1 MEQLFASQPEAT
13 PAQAEAPSA
22 PSVAQPVVSTSPEQ
36 ARPTFET
43 PTAMSGRNF
52 MVSGFQAAPEAQAP
66 AVAGMV
72 RYAVPVA
79 AGLATGGIGLAPAMM
94 ASGAAMAGS
103 EALAQGLE
111 GEAGLREAV
120 DYRRIAGSGIAGSVV
135 PIPLRAAAQGAV
147 TTGQAVVNFLQ
158 NAGAMTAANEAASFV
173 EKGKFQAPQGAPD
186 FLIRF
191 GAPIALAGVG
201 TKASLA
207 LARQEARVA
216 KATALADER
225 FGGTVMLGEVEP
237 GLSEFEARRF
247 RNNNTVARKAAYSMD
262 QNLGNVIKRDII
274 DGSPNPDQI
283 AAQFVPYLQDTAALK
298 QKYDSALV
306 RQRALEDRS
315 IIALTQD
322 VQTAVDLE
330 KQAKAAGIEAV
341 KTRALSNEGTA
352 NMLGSLDLDVSQV
365 ARATRVDFL
374 KQLAKASEDAV
385 DLGLAELYGR
395 AGINMGA
402 PVARVDDV
410 RKNITRFVDNTV
422 DAPALIKM
430 FDAAIQNDGM
440 LTQGGELTL
449 AGYRKVRDLIS
460 GGLVATGQ
468 ERSAA
473 SRLAGQA
480 YEAARSASES
490 YIASAYPRDVADAFR
505 SANRAAA
512 GIAQTGPK
520 TSEVLQYVK
529 AGEVDKLVG
538 LIEFEGYGDA
548 AKALQAYASALAG
561 VGDKASRAASKQF
574 MSSIGL
580 AIRDHLIDTS
590 IKAGQGVDELS
601 KIIDT
606 DKLAQRVDA
615 LRQKGVSPQ
624 FLGFPKPDAVK
635 ALARVS
641 ATQPG
646 AISVADLQRFL
657 DDTVRLGVPVA
668 EARLTYENAYKQYL
682 TSTDAKVRRM
692 KAEQLERLRKEAK
705 FEVGEAEAAYQ
716 RANNDPLVKLFNQPG
731 ISVSPTPGA
740 NPDYVSRLLSA
751 GRRSVQAL
759 TKALQEPV
767 LGNPELTLVRLNNL
781 AALKKSA
788 IADVFGETFRRAISP
803 GDQRVELERIT
814 DFFYGPTQAT
824 EREAF
829 KSLIGAEAFKNL
841 QDRFVAPVQK
851 ILKQRE
857 VLKQP
862 LTDIAPDLIVGT
874 GFLGQLQGKTTGG
887 VVLGNF
893 YKRGLGTISDR
904 AYNVFYGL
912 YVDPV
917 ISRDFLKFNGDINA
931 FVNSSPRNA
940 LLYQTLVRE
949 DQANNPQQ
957 SLAR

>member
-1 MEQLFASQPEAT
+1 MAFDPNKPFEVVGNE
-13 PAQAEAPSA
+13 PSGFD
-22 PSVAQPVVSTSPEQ
+22 PNKPFEPVAEQ

-52 MVSGFQAAPEAQAP
+52 MVSGFQAAPEAQAQG
-66 AVAGMV
+66 VIGMT
-72 RYAVPVA
+72 RYAAPVA
-79 AGLATGGIGLAPAMM
+79 AGLATGGIGLVPAML
-94 ASGAAMAGS
+94 ASGAATAGS
-103 EALAQGLE
+103 EALAEGLE
-111 GEAGLREAV
+111 GEAGMRGEI

-135 PIPLRAAAQGAV
+135 PIPLRAAAQSAV
-147 TTGQAVVNFLQ
+147 STGQAVVNFLQ

-173 EKGKFQAPQGAPD
+173 EKGQFQAPQGASE
-186 FLIRF
+186 FLVRF
-191 GAPIALAGVG
+191 GAPVALAGVG

-216 KATALADER
+216 KATKLSEER
-225 FGGTVMLGEVEP
+225 FGGTVMVGEVEP
-237 GLSEFEARRF
+237 GLAEFEARRF
-247 RNNNTVARKAAYSMD
+247 RNNNPVARRAAYSMD
-262 QNLGNVIKRDII
+262 QNLGNAIKRDII
-274 DGSPNPDQI
+274 DGAPNPDQL

-298 QKYDSALV
+298 QQYDSALA
-306 RQRALEDRS
+306 RQKALNDQS
-315 IIALTQD
+315 AIAITQD

-352 NMLGSLDLDVSQV
+352 QMLGSLDLDVSQV
-365 ARATRVDFL
+365 ARGTRRDFL
-374 KQLAKASEDAV
+374 KQLAQASEDAV
-385 DLGLAELYGR
+385 DLGLSELYGR

-410 RKNITRFVDNTV
+410 RKNITRLVDNV
-422 DAPALIKM
+422 VEGPALVKM
-430 FDAAIQNDGM
+430 FDSAIQQDGM
-440 LTQGGELTL
+440 LTAGGDLTL

-460 GGLVATGQ
+460 KGLVATGE

-490 YIASAYPRDVADAFR
+490 YIASVYPKDVSDSFR

-512 GIAQTGPK
+512 GIAQTGPRAS
-520 TSEVLQYVK
+520 TVLQYVK
-529 AGEVDKLVG
+529 EGKIDELVK
-538 LIEFEGYGDA
+538 LIEFEGYSDA
-548 AKALQAYASALAG
+548 IKSLEAYASALAG
-561 VGDKASRAASKQF
+561 VGNKASRAAAKQF
-574 MSSIGL
+574 MSNIGL

-590 IKAGQGVDELS
+590 IKSGQGVDDVS
-601 KIIDT
+601 KIIDH
-606 DKLAQRVDA
+606 DKLVQRVDA
-615 LRQKGVSPQ
+615 LRQKGISPQ
-624 FLGFPKPDAVK
+624 ALGFPSPDVVK
-635 ALARVS
+635 SLARVS
-641 ATQPG
+641 STQPG
-646 AISVADLQRFL
+646 AISVDDLQRFL
-657 DDTVRLGVPVA
+657 DDTVRIGVPAA
-668 EARLTYENAYKQYL
+668 EARLIYENGYKQYL
-682 TSTDAKVRRM
+682 TSTDAKVRRL

-705 FEVGEAEAAYQ
+705 FEVGEAEAVYQ
-716 RANNDPLVKLFNQPG
+716 RAINDPLVKLFNEPG
-731 ISVSPTPGA
+731 ISVSPKPGA

-751 GRRSVQAL
+751 GKRSVQAL
-759 TKALQEPV
+759 TEALQDPV
-767 LGNPELTLVRLNNL
+767 LGNPELTLRRLNNL

-814 DFFYGPTQAT
+814 DFFYGPTQST
-824 EREAF
+824 EREAL

-857 VLKQP
+857 VLNQP
-862 LTDIAPDLIVGT
+862 LTDISPELIVGA

-917 ISRDFLKFNGDINA
+917 ISRDFLRLNGDINA

-940 LLYQTLVRE
+940 MLYQMMLRE
-949 DQANNPQQ
+949 DEANNPPQ
-957 SLAR
+957 SQAR

>member
-1 MEQLFASQPEAT
+1 MAFDPNKPFEVVGNE
-13 PAQAEAPSA
+13 PSGFD
-22 PSVAQPVVSTSPEQ
+22 PNKPFEPVAEQ

-52 MVSGFQAAPEAQAP
+52 MVSGFQAAPEAQAQG
-66 AVAGMV
+66 VIGMT
-72 RYAVPVA
+72 RYAAPVA
-79 AGLATGGIGLAPAMM
+79 AGLATGGLGLVPAMV
-94 ASGAAMAGS
+94 ASGAATAGS

-111 GEAGLREAV
+111 GEAGMRGEI

-135 PIPLRAAAQGAV
+135 PIPLRAAAQSAV
-147 TTGQAVVNFLQ
+147 STGQAVVNFLQ

-173 EKGKFQAPQGAPD
+173 EKGQFQAPQGASE
-186 FLIRF
+186 FLVRF
-191 GAPIALAGVG
+191 GAPVALAGVG

-216 KATALADER
+216 KSTALADER

-237 GLSEFEARRF
+237 SLSEFEARRF

-298 QKYDSALV
+298 QQYDSALV
-306 RQRALEDRS
+306 RQKALEDRAT
-315 IIALTQD
+315 IALTQD

-330 KQAKAAGIEAV
+330 KQAQEAAVEAV
-341 KTRALSNEGTA
+341 KLRALSNEGTRA
-352 NMLGSLDLDVSQV
+352 MLGSLDMDVSQV
-365 ARATRVDFL
+365 ARSTRL
-374 KQLAKASEDAV
+374 EYLSQLADASTKAV
-385 DLGLAELYGR
+385 KRGLTELYGR
-395 AGINMGA
+395 SGINMGA
-402 PVARVDDV
+402 PVARVSEV
-410 RKNITRFVDNTV
+410 RKNIAQMVDDPV
-422 DAPALIKM
+422 KAGEMIEM
-430 FDAAIQNDGM
+430 FDSAIKRPGM
-440 LTQGGELTL
+440 LTNGGDLTL
-449 AGYRKVRDLIS
+449 AGYRNVRDLIS
-460 GGLVATGQ
+460 DGLVSTGSDRTAAT
-468 ERSAA
+468 RK
-473 SRLAGQA
+473 AGQA
-480 YEAARSASES
+480 YNAAKAASES
-490 YIASAYPRDVADAFR
+490 YIESVYPKDMADAFKA
-505 SANRAAA
+505 ANKAAA
-512 GIAQTGPK
+512 GVFQAGPG
-520 TSEVLQYVK
+520 SQNAIRYVMD
-529 AGEVDKLVG
+529 GEIDKLVA
-538 LIEFEGYGDA
+538 LIEKEGYGPTARELESYA
-548 AKALQAYASALAG
+548 AALSN
-561 VGDKASRAASKQF
+561 VGDKASRAAGKQF
-574 MSSIGL
+574 MSGVGV

-590 IKAGQGVDELS
+590 IKAGQGVDEAARVL
-601 KIIDT
+601 DVG
-606 DKLAQRVDA
+606 KLVQRVDS

-624 FLGFPKPDAVK
+624 YLGFPQDDVVK

-641 ATQPG
+641 NQQPG
-646 AISVADLQRFL
+646 AITQSDLQRFM
-657 DDTVRLGVPVA
+657 DDTVRIGVPAA
-668 EARLTYENAYKQYL
+668 EARMAYENGYKQYL
-682 TSTDAKVRRM
+682 TSSDSKVRRL

-716 RANNDPLVKLFNQPG
+716 RAINDPLVRLFNQPG
-731 ISVSPTPGA
+731 ISVSPTAGA
-740 NPDYVSRLLSA
+740 NPEYVNRLLSA
-751 GRRSVQAL
+751 GRNSVQAL
-759 TKALQEPV
+759 TRALQEPV
-767 LGNPELTLVRLNNL
+767 LGNPELTLRRLNNL

-829 KSLIGAEAFKNL
+829 KSLIGAEAFTNL

-862 LTDIAPDLIVGT
+862 LTDITPELIVGT

-893 YKRGLGTISDR
+893 YRRGLGTISDR

-917 ISRDFLKFNGDINA
+917 ISRDFLRLNGDINA

-940 LLYQTLVRE
+940 MLYQMMLRE
-949 DQANNPQQ
+949 DEANNPQQ
-957 SLAR
+957 SPAR